1 MTLTMTNTKTQ
12 TNTKTKTK
20 TKVLKRL
27 NICYIFEEKKTEG
40 TRIPNMIS

>member
-27 NICYIFEEKKTEG
+27 NICYIFEKKTEG